1 MSENEKTAPNPH
13 YTHYAPS
20 VQNAISEG
28 QPSNNNYI
36 IPQEP
41 TEIKWLSDEKKINE
55 PLFCESFC
63 QNRKL
68 RCIDGIFYS
77 VDGAE
82 SQDKITAQIS
92 EMLIENG
99 ITSGIAKRSKSLLDA
114 LKLYCHSSPIKP
126 KEDEIH
132 VLNGVIKVDGKYG
145 EPPTFIPE
153 KKFCVNRLNISY
165 NPEIWEHVYYS
176 EHFQSFLYELLD
188 VEDVLTLQEYLGYCL
203 IPSTRAQTALF
214 IIGNGGEGKSRIGVI
229 LNAIFGSAMLSGNFQ
244 RVEDDKFFRYN
255 LINKLMMNDD
265 DMQMTALKS
274 TGYIKNIIT
283 AEIPIDV
290 EAKGKQS
297 QQAQLY
303 SRFLCFGNGSPKALY
318 DKSDGFARRLLILST
333 KPKPPNRKDNPF
345 LAEQFIAEKEKVFCW
360 MLDGLRRLIAN
371 NYRFT
376 VSEKT
381 RSNVAESVA
390 ENCNIVDFLAEA
402 AVMSESS
409 SISSTALHQVYCDWC
424 ELNALTA
431 LKRET
436 FINWV
441 KSNSD
446 KYNVR
451 YSNNIYEHGKR
462 VRGFEGMSVVR

>member
-1 MSENEKTAPNPH
+1 MSENEKTAPD
-13 YTHYAPS
+13 TLVGA
-20 VQNAISEG
+20 SEG
-28 QPSNNNYI
+28 QSSNTTNI
-36 IPQEP
+36 ITQPP
-41 TEIKWLSDEKKINE
+41 PKIKWLSDEKKINE

-63 QNRKL
+63 QNREL
-68 RCIDGIFYS
+68 RCIDGIFCS
-77 VDGAE
+77 VDGEE

-92 EMLIENG
+92 EMLIKNG
-99 ITSGIAKRSKSLLDA
+99 ITTGIAKRSKALLDA

-126 KEDEIH
+126 NEDEIH
-132 VLNGVIKVDGKYG
+132 VLNGVIKVDGGYG
-145 EPPTFIPE
+145 EPPTFTPE

-165 NPEIWEHVYYS
+165 DPEIWRHVYYPVN
-176 EHFQSFLYELLD
+176 FQTFLNELLD
-188 VEDVLTLQEYLGYCL
+188 NEDVITLQEYLGYCL

-214 IIGNGGEGKSRIGVI
+214 IIGNGGEGKSRIGVV

-255 LINKLMMNDD
+255 LINKLLMNDD

-345 LAEQFIAEKEKVFCW
+345 LAEKFIAEKEQVFCW
-360 MLDGLRRLIAN
+360 MLDGLRRLMKN
-371 NYRFT
+371 NFQFT

-381 RSNVAESVA
+381 RANVAEAVA
-390 ENCNIVDFLAEA
+390 ENCNIVDYLAEA
-402 AVMSESS
+402 AVLSESS
-409 SISSTALHQVYCDWC
+409 SISSTTLHRVYCDWC
-424 ELNALTA
+424 EENALTA

-436 FINWV
+436 FINWL
-441 KSNSD
+441 KSNAA
-446 KYNVR
+446 KYNIK
-451 YSNNIYEHGKR
+451 YSNNVYESGKR
-462 VRGFEGMSVVR
+462 VRGFEGISLNR

>member
-1 MSENEKTAPNPH
+1 MSENEKTAPNTP
-13 YTHYAPS
+13 T
-20 VQNAISEG
+20 AIGAEQS
-28 QPSNNNYI
+28 STNTDI
-36 IPQEP
+36 IPQET

-63 QNRKL
+63 KNREL

-82 SQDKITAQIS
+82 SQDKISAEIS

-99 ITSGIAKRSKSLLDA
+99 ITSGIAKRSKALLDA

-126 KEDEIH
+126 SENEIH
-132 VLNGVIKVDGKYG
+132 VLNGVIKVDGGYG
-145 EPPTFIPE
+145 QPPTFIAE
-153 KKFCVNRLNISY
+153 KKFCVNRLNIAY
-165 NPEIWEHVYYS
+165 NEEIWQHVYYPV
-176 EHFQSFLYELLD
+176 HFIEFLYQLLD
-188 VEDVLTLQEYLGYCL
+188 REDVQTLQEYLGYCL

-214 IIGNGGEGKSRIGVI
+214 IIGNGGEGKSRIGVV

-255 LINKLMMNDD
+255 LINKLIMNDD
-265 DMQMTALKS
+265 DVQMTALKS

-297 QQAQLY
+297 QQAHLY

-333 KPKPPNRKDNPF
+333 KPKPPDRKDNPF
-345 LAEQFIAEKEKVFCW
+345 LAEQFIAEKEQVFCW
-360 MLDGLRRLIAN
+360 MLDGLRRLIKN
-371 NYRFT
+371 GYHFT

-381 RSNVAESVA
+381 RSNVAEAVA
-390 ENCNIVDFLAEA
+390 ENCNIVEFLAEA
-402 AVMSESS
+402 AVISESS
-409 SISSTALHQVYCDWC
+409 SISSTTLHRIYCDWC
-424 ELNALTA
+424 EENALTA

-436 FINWV
+436 FINWL
-441 KSNSD
+441 KSNAA
-446 KYNVR
+446 KYRVK

-462 VRGFEGMSVVR
+462 VRGFEGMSLNR